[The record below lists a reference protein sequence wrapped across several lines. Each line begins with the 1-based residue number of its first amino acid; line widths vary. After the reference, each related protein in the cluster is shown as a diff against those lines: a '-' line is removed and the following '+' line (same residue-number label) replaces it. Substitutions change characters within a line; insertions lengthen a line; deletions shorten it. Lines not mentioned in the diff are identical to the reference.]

1 MRYMGRMQ
9 ASIWRFIVGL
19 GVIGAITLCPTAAR
33 ADLEVTA
40 SVSIR
45 ATTEFHAPLAPYG
58 TWIEVGSYG
67 RCWRPASLAVGWR
80 PYCEGTWVWTDCG
93 WYWQSDEPWGWAC
106 YHYGNW
112 YEAPDYGWV
121 WVPGVEW
128 APAWVS
134 WRVGSGY
141 CGWSPAPPHGVV
153 VAPAAFVFVETH
165 RFHEPVRRSRV
176 IVNNTTIINKT
187 TVIGGL
193 VRQDRNVSGRAQQV
207 VVNTGP
213 DVAEVGRATG
223 KKPAPA
229 PIREVARRAEPPE
242 KVARQIKQEQ
252 EQKIHRTEVTPRA
265 EQEQN
270 RTPQA
275 TAEPKPTTA
284 TAPATP
290 IPKNVPNS
298 VPDAVKPA
306 PTPAP
311 APAPNRP
318 QRPPGPPERQ
328 SNRPV
333 TPIERT
339 PPPVNPQER
348 GRKVEGAPVP
358 APAPAPPAQQHPQGP
373 PQKEKAHPQ
382 PDKGKGLDKEEKE

>member
-1 MRYMGRMQ
+1 
-9 ASIWRFIVGL
+9 L
-19 GVIGAITLCPTAAR
+19 GVIGAIALCPTAAR

-40 SVSIR
+40 SVNIR

-67 RCWRPASLAVGWR
+67 RCWRPASVAVGWR
-80 PYCEGTWVWTDCG
+80 PYCEGNWVWTDCG

-121 WVPGVEW
+121 WIPAVEW

-141 CGWSPAPPHGVV
+141 CGWSPAPPHGIV

-187 TVIGGL
+187 TVIGGP

-213 DVAEVGRATG
+213 DVVEVGRATG
-223 KKPAPA
+223 KKPTPA

-242 KVARQIKQEQ
+242 KVVQQIKQEQ
-252 EQKIHRTEVTPRA
+252 EQKSRRTDATPRA
-265 EQEQN
+265 EQERN
-270 RTPQA
+270 RKPEA

-284 TAPATP
+284 PAPAPPT
-290 IPKNVPNS
+290 PKNVPNPD
-298 VPDAVKPA
+298 PDAVK
-306 PTPAP
+306 P

-318 QRPPGPPERQ
+318 QRPA
-328 SNRPV
+328 
-333 TPIERT
+333 IERA
-339 PPPVNPQER
+339 PPLVNPQER
-348 GRKVEGAPVP
+348 GRKDEVVP
-358 APAPAPPAQQHPQGP
+358 APPPAPAPPAQQHQQGP
-373 PQKEKAHPQ
+373 PQKGKAHPQ
-382 PDKGKGLDKEEKE
+382 PPPQQGKDKGLDKANKEKKE